1 MIALIGAL
9 ILLGSLTAALVIARR
24 AGAIM
29 EDSSRRELEFLA
41 AHTNHRDES

>member
-9 ILLGSLTAALVIARR
+9 ILLGSLTLALGVARR

-29 EDSSRRELEFLA
+29 EDSENREQQFLA
-41 AHTNHRDES
+41 EHIRETS